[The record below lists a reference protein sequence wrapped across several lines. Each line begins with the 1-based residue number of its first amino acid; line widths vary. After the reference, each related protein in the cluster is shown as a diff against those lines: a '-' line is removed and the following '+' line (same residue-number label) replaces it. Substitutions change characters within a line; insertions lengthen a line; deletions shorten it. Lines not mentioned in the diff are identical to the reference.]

1 MASVR
6 SLFVISGVVS
16 SLVMG
21 AQVFAG
27 TNSFDPICT
36 EYVGQK
42 KFKPGDT
49 TYWETK
55 VVPEFE
61 RVLKS
66 PSLESEAQLNSK
78 MKTMMAAYGLRE
90 NEISQYNSQRLVSD
104 CAKTPT
110 MEGCYAM
117 QAYCVRDFVKKELPA
132 SVMNTLGCLEP
143 YNRPY
148 CGKAFQTAE
157 GIEANL
163 NTLKAVD
170 EKFSKVLGEARSK
183 PLVPEYLADVD
194 SAFVEYSARVQEAL
208 KKGLSLTKAMRDE
221 LEKTRKTYEKNKATV
236 KNLGDAAKAF
246 DQCREYLKSEG
257 LNDNRYLV
265 DQVCS
270 ANANSV
276 TPQELSSFRNIM
288 KDLRANENEFRR
300 KDTFSLVKDTYD
312 HSLRSGARQYLE
324 SYFGIK
330 GALPEKNAYCKAIG
344 GCNEALNGVYD
355 EVSASRASLKR
366 IDRVAEA
373 ASFNQ
378 AVAKLN
384 QACADAAV
392 SILSAGGGTANQN
405 SIAKVNSA
413 YSDLVNKTGFGT
425 LMGMG
430 KFKDSVGSFDQED
443 CLEAGDGMKTLSAND
458 PNLDASLQEAL
469 NTVSDKM
476 KELQKQKGSIVDSS
490 NPYPGLRYFL
500 EYEPLSLREVVRL
513 RNDPQMASLMCL
525 EIDKIYRKEKNSRVI
540 TGVLTG
546 LAIAGAV
553 AATVLSG
560 GLASPTLVAAL
571 GMSSVAIGVGTGA
584 AGYANAKYQETK
596 YEQSVQTKAFDAQ
609 LGQSLVD
616 QYYFQGNAELVGIAA
631 SFAPGAGKLLY
642 KGASQVAVRTGL
654 ATSVELAS
662 STLNAAVRTS
672 PIVIQTAKLT
682 KPAMDLIAK
691 VNSGA
696 KVYLSELQVALASRV
711 GPKTMSTSVALFNG
725 IADGMATDVAI
736 TFGVHA
742 LAHPDPY
749 SEEGMLDLL
758 TEIAMS
764 RGISAIGRSGA
775 AFLNSRRPN
784 WKSGKI
790 EPVLQGK
797 SGNTGGETPAIGG
810 RSPDQSSTGEPL
822 PRGAVKKIDLKDPE
836 TGQPYREFDHEYRQ
850 VLWQSLPDSDPLKKT
865 LQALDKK
872 GVKVVEFIPG
882 KKDGGFD
889 GLYLGKKT
897 ISDLKKG
904 TSGTFEVIALNSDL
918 FKRRGSISK
927 VLEHEIGHWNT
938 FGKPEGKFNFTKGSA
953 EVLEGKVFEF
963 SGDLKEYQKFAASDE
978 ATQYLKQ
985 GMKDLRGVPETD
997 VQSRFRESFD
1007 RPVNEVFGED
1017 YRAGFSKS
1025 REALKNSKEFSSFE
1039 ARLHSDISRQAKAD
1053 LFSASS
1059 VIEKWSP
1066 GGGFEVELK
1075 RGDARIRKTLELDA
1089 SRYVGAPKD
1098 QGTLDALRMESRKIM
1113 DQERQRVI
1121 DEFKKMGTTPE
1132 TFENPDVVRDIEE
1145 QSRKAADRI
1154 LMEKHPWL
1162 KDFNQNFSKDMEA
1175 RSDRFTVAESAA
1187 EIALK
1192 KLQDAELRG
1201 KITQKDYFELRR
1213 SLTDATGALRPDGTG
1228 LTPRKGADV
1237 AWDELDLYQNGL
1249 HRISGTLE
1257 VPMLSSKEE
1266 YAELLRKQTQNETVN
1281 LSQVARP
1288 GLANVRDGRVLV
1300 LQGSGRWE
1308 KTSGDGYVDVFVPES
1323 AVLPA
1328 NAITLEKG
1336 VSKEQVRTVNLL
1348 SSRGNAG
1355 TNPEFMDLK
1364 LNRMEERFKRVLIPK
1379 SEVSAPFS
1387 GPGQQLDEL
1396 MNQGLQQ
1403 DPAKFNGIFSSP
1415 EWKKWNTDQ
1424 RLKRMREFFPE

>member
-1 MASVR
+1 
-6 SLFVISGVVS
+6 
-16 SLVMG
+16 
-21 AQVFAG
+21 
-27 TNSFDPICT
+27 
-36 EYVGQK
+36 
-42 KFKPGDT
+42 
-49 TYWETK
+49 
-55 VVPEFE
+55 
-61 RVLKS
+61 
-66 PSLESEAQLNSK
+66 
-78 MKTMMAAYGLRE
+78 
-90 NEISQYNSQRLVSD
+90 
-104 CAKTPT
+104 
-110 MEGCYAM
+110 
-117 QAYCVRDFVKKELPA
+117 
-132 SVMNTLGCLEP
+132 
-143 YNRPY
+143 
-148 CGKAFQTAE
+148 
-157 GIEANL
+157 
-163 NTLKAVD
+163 
-170 EKFSKVLGEARSK
+170 
-183 PLVPEYLADVD
+183 
-194 SAFVEYSARVQEAL
+194 
-208 KKGLSLTKAMRDE
+208 MRDE

-257 LNDNRYLV
+257 LNDNRSLV

-270 ANANSV
+270 ANANSI
-276 TPQELSSFRNIM
+276 TPQELSSFKNIM

-355 EVSASRASLKR
+355 EVSANRASLKK
-366 IDRVAEA
+366 IDRVAET

-378 AVAKLN
+378 AVSKLN

-616 QYYFQGNAELVGIAA
+616 QYHFQGNAELVGIAA

-810 RSPDQSSTGEPL
+810 RSPDQSSTGEPC
-822 PRGAVKKIDLKDPE
+822 PA
-836 TGQPYREFDHEYRQ
+836 
-850 VLWQSLPDSDPLKKT
+850 
-865 LQALDKK
+865 
-872 GVKVVEFIPG
+872 
-882 KKDGGFD
+882 
-889 GLYLGKKT
+889 
-897 ISDLKKG
+897 
-904 TSGTFEVIALNSDL
+904 
-918 FKRRGSISK
+918 
-927 VLEHEIGHWNT
+927 
-938 FGKPEGKFNFTKGSA
+938 
-953 EVLEGKVFEF
+953 
-963 SGDLKEYQKFAASDE
+963 
-978 ATQYLKQ
+978 
-985 GMKDLRGVPETD
+985 
-997 VQSRFRESFD
+997 
-1007 RPVNEVFGED
+1007 
-1017 YRAGFSKS
+1017 
-1025 REALKNSKEFSSFE
+1025 
-1039 ARLHSDISRQAKAD
+1039 
-1053 LFSASS
+1053 
-1059 VIEKWSP
+1059 
-1066 GGGFEVELK
+1066 
-1075 RGDARIRKTLELDA
+1075 
-1089 SRYVGAPKD
+1089 
-1098 QGTLDALRMESRKIM
+1098 
-1113 DQERQRVI
+1113 
-1121 DEFKKMGTTPE
+1121 
-1132 TFENPDVVRDIEE
+1132 
-1145 QSRKAADRI
+1145 
-1154 LMEKHPWL
+1154 
-1162 KDFNQNFSKDMEA
+1162 A
-1175 RSDRFTVAESAA
+1175 RS
-1187 EIALK
+1187 
-1192 KLQDAELRG
+1192 
-1201 KITQKDYFELRR
+1201 RR
-1213 SLTDATGALRPDGTG
+1213 
-1228 LTPRKGADV
+1228 
-1237 AWDELDLYQNGL
+1237 
-1249 HRISGTLE
+1249 
-1257 VPMLSSKEE
+1257 
-1266 YAELLRKQTQNETVN
+1266 
-1281 LSQVARP
+1281 
-1288 GLANVRDGRVLV
+1288 
-1300 LQGSGRWE
+1300 
-1308 KTSGDGYVDVFVPES
+1308 
-1323 AVLPA
+1323 
-1328 NAITLEKG
+1328 
-1336 VSKEQVRTVNLL
+1336 
-1348 SSRGNAG
+1348 
-1355 TNPEFMDLK
+1355 
-1364 LNRMEERFKRVLIPK
+1364 LI
-1379 SEVSAPFS
+1379 
-1387 GPGQQLDEL
+1387 
-1396 MNQGLQQ
+1396 
-1403 DPAKFNGIFSSP
+1403 
-1415 EWKKWNTDQ
+1415 
-1424 RLKRMREFFPE
+1424 